1 MALIRITRSIHMT
14 NAVFRFGKNEA
25 LRFLLS
31 LSALYNN
38 DKIDKMVINRYGIFI
53 EGRKGRFGN
62 ASFEKRNYR
71 LRKIH
76 WN

>member
-1 MALIRITRSIHMT
+1 VVFIRITRSIHMT

-38 DKIDKMVINRYGIFI
+38 DKIDKMVID
-53 EGRKGRFGN
+53 
-62 ASFEKRNYR
+62 
-71 LRKIH
+71 
-76 WN
+76 

>member
-1 MALIRITRSIHMT
+1 MTERVVYYYSLLFIVQLFLIKKVLWFFIRITRSIHMT

-38 DKIDKMVINRYGIFI
+38 DKIDKMVID
-53 EGRKGRFGN
+53 
-62 ASFEKRNYR
+62 
-71 LRKIH
+71 
-76 WN
+76 